1 MIGGARPAAGGEA
14 TLGQPGWPL
23 LGAIVAATVA
33 ATAVAGLV
41 ALGADGEVGAAVL
54 GALCAGA
61 VALLG
66 GVILRAAG
74 ARPAIDWLTLW
85 LAATVVRML
94 LTPVV
99 AVLLYFA
106 LPLPPKAFFLA
117 VAGSYLACLA
127 AETVVLARSAGRA
140 LDAAAASRG
149 ASEAMKA
156 NQASGATSASST
168 SQPPSSGDRSPSGGS
183 P

>member
-1 MIGGARPAAGGEA
+1 MSGSTQAAAGGEA
-14 TLGQPGWPL
+14 TLGQSGWPL
-23 LGAIVAATVA
+23 LGAIVAATA
-33 ATAVAGLV
+33 GATLVAGLV
-41 ALGADGEVGAAVL
+41 ALGAGGAVGAAVL
-54 GALCAGA
+54 GALCSGA

-99 AVLLYFA
+99 AVLLYSA

-149 ASEAMKA
+149 ANEAIEVA
-156 NQASGATSASST
+156 PSP
-168 SQPPSSGDRSPSGGS
+168 PPSSGDRSPGGS
-183 P
+183 SGDGGS